1 MLAYF
6 LKINVAI
13 ALFYAFY
20 RLFFYKDTFFTWRRA
35 ALLCFFAISAVYP
48 LLNIQTWIT
57 EQEPMVAM
65 ADLYAD
71 IVLPEFTIT
80 PEQATSDW
88 KTLLLQTVGFAY
100 WGMVIVLAIR
110 FFIQLAGIIRLA
122 FRCRKA
128 KIGNT
133 NVHLLRQASGP
144 FSFFHWIF
152 IHPTSH
158 TEDELS
164 EILTHEQTHAN
175 QWHSIDVL
183 VSEIVCIFC
192 WFNPFAWLMKR
203 EIRTNLEYLADNRV
217 LETGHDSKAYQYHLL
232 GLSHHKAAATIYNSF
247 NVLPLKKR
255 IKMMNKKRTRE
266 IGRTKYLMFLP
277 LAALLMI
284 ISNIEAVARTTK
296 EMAKDVIEAV
306 EENLASNSTTPE
318 MEVAT
323 EAIPV
328 ETPISQQDKDKLV
341 TYKGKVVDK
350 DGKPVEGAE
359 LLIDGSH
366 KLPQDQSF
374 VTDKN
379 GNFSFMAFENAH
391 IGVIW
396 NKNDKYMLKGIRYDQ
411 KERTN
416 LKIVMDDQW
425 QNPPSN
431 DPNNPVFEVVEIMPE
446 FPDGGMS
453 GLMQFLSKNIQY
465 PINAQKN
472 HTQGRVTVQFVV
484 NKDGSISEP
493 KIIRGVDPDLDG
505 EAIRVISLMPKWKP
519 GMQKGQPVRVKYTVP
534 VMFRLSDDGQ
544 KEEYKPIP
552 KIDET
557 VVVGYASKQAP
568 TEEDPVFEVVENMP
582 EFAGGMGG
590 LMQYLSKNIKYPVE
604 AQKAGI
610 QGRVIMQVIIDK
622 NGNVTNPKVTQPV
635 DPLLDTEAIR
645 VTASMPKWKP
655 GTQRG
660 MPVNVKYTFLIFNS
674 TIKSRMQITIYLCIF
689 TTSVGAISTF
699 RLSTWRTTLAA
710 NCRKARPVTVFSS
723 SATGVPLS
731 PLSQML
737 CTIGICPNKGTFI
750 SSASF
755 LAPSFP
761 KI

>member
-6 LKINVAI
+6 LKVNVAI
-13 ALFYAFY
+13 VLFYAFY
-20 RLFFYKDTFFTWRRA
+20 RLFFYKDTFFGWRRT
-35 ALLCFFAISAVYP
+35 ALLCFFAVSAAVP

-65 ADLYAD
+65 ADLYASV
-71 IVLPEFTIT
+71 VLPELTVGT
-80 PEQATSDW
+80 EAAPTDW
-88 KTLLLQTVGFAY
+88 KSILSEYANIAY
-100 WGMVIVLAIR
+100 WGIAALLMIR
-110 FFIQLAGIIRLA
+110 LIMQLAGIIHLA
-122 FRCRKA
+122 CRCRKVQ
-128 KIGNT
+128 IGNT
-133 NVHLLRQASGP
+133 NIHLLPKADGP

-568 TEEDPVFEVVENMP
+568 AEEDPVFEVVENMP

-660 MPVNVKYTFLIFNS
+660 MPVNVKYTFPI
-674 TIKSRMQITIYLCIF
+674 
-689 TTSVGAISTF
+689 VF
-699 RLSTWRTTLAA
+699 RL
-710 NCRKARPVTVFSS
+710 
-723 SATGVPLS
+723 
-731 PLSQML
+731 Q
-737 CTIGICPNKGTFI
+737 
-750 SSASF
+750 
-755 LAPSFP
+755 
-761 KI
+761 

>member
-35 ALLCFFAISAVYP
+35 ALLCFFAISAAYP

-80 PEQATSDW
+80 SEQATSDW
-88 KTLLLQTVGFAY
+88 KTLLLQTVDFAY

-323 EAIPV
+323 ETAPL
-328 ETPISQQDKDKLV
+328 ETLAPQQDKDKLV
-341 TYKGKVVDK
+341 NYKGVVVDK
-350 DGKPVEGAE
+350 DGKAVEGAE
-359 LLIDGSH
+359 FFIDGDH
-366 KLPQDQSF
+366 KLPQSQSY
-374 VTDKN
+374 VTGKN
-379 GNFSFMAFENAH
+379 GNFSFKAFENAKM
-391 IGVIW
+391 IVIW
-396 NKNDKYMLKGIRYDQ
+396 KKDGKMMGVPVTVNKENNSNM
-411 KERTN
+411 
-416 LKIVMDDQW
+416 KIVMDREW
-425 QNPPSN
+425 LNPPAD
-431 DPNNPVFEVVEIMPE
+431 DPDNPVFEVVEQMPE

-453 GLMQFLSKNIQY
+453 GLMQFLSKNIRY
-465 PINAQKN
+465 PVNAQKN
-472 HTQGRVTVQFVV
+472 GTQGRVTVQFVV
-484 NKDGSISEP
+484 NADGSISNIG
-493 KIIRGVDPDLDG
+493 IIRGVDPELDG
-505 EAIRVISLMPKWKP
+505 EAVRVISTMPNWKP
-519 GMQKGQPVRVKYTVP
+519 GMQKGKAVRVKYTVP
-534 VMFRLSDDGQ
+534 VMFRLSDNGQ
-544 KEEYKPIP
+544 KEEYKPVP

-557 VVVGYASKQAP
+557 VVVGYVPKQVPA
-568 TEEDPVFEVVENMP
+568 EGNPVFEVVENMP

-610 QGRVIMQVIIDK
+610 QGRVIMQVIIDE
-622 NGNVTNPKVTQPV
+622 NGNVTNPKVTQSV

-655 GTQRG
+655 GTQKG
-660 MPVNVKYTFLIFNS
+660 MPVNVKYTFPI
-674 TIKSRMQITIYLCIF
+674 
-689 TTSVGAISTF
+689 VF
-699 RLSTWRTTLAA
+699 RL
-710 NCRKARPVTVFSS
+710 
-723 SATGVPLS
+723 
-731 PLSQML
+731 Q
-737 CTIGICPNKGTFI
+737 
-750 SSASF
+750 
-755 LAPSFP
+755 
-761 KI
+761 

>member
-192 WFNPFAWLMKR
+192 WFNPFTWLMKR

-557 VVVGYASKQAP
+557 VVVGYGSKQVPA
-568 TEEDPVFEVVENMP
+568 EEDPVFEVVENMP
-582 EFAGGMGG
+582 EFPGGMGG

-660 MPVNVKYTFLIFNS
+660 MPVNVKYTFPI
-674 TIKSRMQITIYLCIF
+674 
-689 TTSVGAISTF
+689 VF
-699 RLSTWRTTLAA
+699 RL
-710 NCRKARPVTVFSS
+710 
-723 SATGVPLS
+723 
-731 PLSQML
+731 Q
-737 CTIGICPNKGTFI
+737 
-750 SSASF
+750 
-755 LAPSFP
+755 
-761 KI
+761 

>member
-122 FRCRKA
+122 FRCQKA

-534 VMFRLSDDGQ
+534 VMFRLSDNGQ

-568 TEEDPVFEVVENMP
+568 AEEDPVFEVVENMP

-660 MPVNVKYTFLIFNS
+660 MPVNVKYTFPI
-674 TIKSRMQITIYLCIF
+674 
-689 TTSVGAISTF
+689 VF
-699 RLSTWRTTLAA
+699 RL
-710 NCRKARPVTVFSS
+710 
-723 SATGVPLS
+723 
-731 PLSQML
+731 Q
-737 CTIGICPNKGTFI
+737 
-750 SSASF
+750 
-755 LAPSFP
+755 
-761 KI
+761 

>member
-88 KTLLLQTVGFAY
+88 KTLLPQTVGFAY

-110 FFIQLAGIIRLA
+110 FLIQLAGIIRLA

-128 KIGNT
+128 KIENT

-534 VMFRLSDDGQ
+534 VMFRLSDNGQ

-568 TEEDPVFEVVENMP
+568 AEEDPVFEVVENMP

-660 MPVNVKYTFLIFNS
+660 MPVNVKYTFPI
-674 TIKSRMQITIYLCIF
+674 
-689 TTSVGAISTF
+689 VF
-699 RLSTWRTTLAA
+699 RL
-710 NCRKARPVTVFSS
+710 
-723 SATGVPLS
+723 
-731 PLSQML
+731 Q
-737 CTIGICPNKGTFI
+737 
-750 SSASF
+750 
-755 LAPSFP
+755 
-761 KI
+761 

>member
-1 MLAYF
+1 MS
-6 LKINVAI
+6 KINVAI

-122 FRCRKA
+122 FRCQKA

-534 VMFRLSDDGQ
+534 VMFRLSDNGQ

-568 TEEDPVFEVVENMP
+568 AEEDPVFEVVENMP

-660 MPVNVKYTFLIFNS
+660 MPVNVKYTFPI
-674 TIKSRMQITIYLCIF
+674 
-689 TTSVGAISTF
+689 VF
-699 RLSTWRTTLAA
+699 RL
-710 NCRKARPVTVFSS
+710 
-723 SATGVPLS
+723 
-731 PLSQML
+731 Q
-737 CTIGICPNKGTFI
+737 
-750 SSASF
+750 
-755 LAPSFP
+755 
-761 KI
+761 

>member
-183 VSEIVCIFC
+183 VSEIVCILC

-568 TEEDPVFEVVENMP
+568 AEEDPVFEVVENMP

-660 MPVNVKYTFLIFNS
+660 MPVNVKYTFPI
-674 TIKSRMQITIYLCIF
+674 
-689 TTSVGAISTF
+689 VF
-699 RLSTWRTTLAA
+699 RL
-710 NCRKARPVTVFSS
+710 
-723 SATGVPLS
+723 
-731 PLSQML
+731 Q
-737 CTIGICPNKGTFI
+737 
-750 SSASF
+750 
-755 LAPSFP
+755 
-761 KI
+761 

>member
-366 KLPQDQSF
+366 KLPQNQSF

-568 TEEDPVFEVVENMP
+568 AEEYPVFEVVENMP

-660 MPVNVKYTFLIFNS
+660 MPVNVKYTFPI
-674 TIKSRMQITIYLCIF
+674 
-689 TTSVGAISTF
+689 VF
-699 RLSTWRTTLAA
+699 RL
-710 NCRKARPVTVFSS
+710 
-723 SATGVPLS
+723 
-731 PLSQML
+731 Q
-737 CTIGICPNKGTFI
+737 
-750 SSASF
+750 
-755 LAPSFP
+755 
-761 KI
+761 

>member
-1 MLAYF
+1 
-6 LKINVAI
+6 
-13 ALFYAFY
+13 
-20 RLFFYKDTFFTWRRA
+20 
-35 ALLCFFAISAVYP
+35 
-48 LLNIQTWIT
+48 
-57 EQEPMVAM
+57 
-65 ADLYAD
+65 
-71 IVLPEFTIT
+71 
-80 PEQATSDW
+80 
-88 KTLLLQTVGFAY
+88 
-100 WGMVIVLAIR
+100 
-110 FFIQLAGIIRLA
+110 
-122 FRCRKA
+122 
-128 KIGNT
+128 
-133 NVHLLRQASGP
+133 
-144 FSFFHWIF
+144 
-152 IHPTSH
+152 
-158 TEDELS
+158 
-164 EILTHEQTHAN
+164 
-175 QWHSIDVL
+175 
-183 VSEIVCIFC
+183 
-192 WFNPFAWLMKR
+192 
-203 EIRTNLEYLADNRV
+203 
-217 LETGHDSKAYQYHLL
+217 
-232 GLSHHKAAATIYNSF
+232 
-247 NVLPLKKR
+247 
-255 IKMMNKKRTRE
+255 MMNKKRTRE

-534 VMFRLSDDGQ
+534 VMFRLSDNGQ

-568 TEEDPVFEVVENMP
+568 AEEDPVFEVVENMP
-582 EFAGGMGG
+582 EFADGMGG

-660 MPVNVKYTFLIFNS
+660 MPVNVKYTFPI
-674 TIKSRMQITIYLCIF
+674 
-689 TTSVGAISTF
+689 VF
-699 RLSTWRTTLAA
+699 RL
-710 NCRKARPVTVFSS
+710 
-723 SATGVPLS
+723 
-731 PLSQML
+731 Q
-737 CTIGICPNKGTFI
+737 
-750 SSASF
+750 
-755 LAPSFP
+755 
-761 KI
+761 

>member
-217 LETGHDSKAYQYHLL
+217 LETGHDSKSYQYHLL

-557 VVVGYASKQAP
+557 VVVGYVPKQVPA
-568 TEEDPVFEVVENMP
+568 EEDPVFEVVENMP
-582 EFAGGMGG
+582 EFPGGMGG

-660 MPVNVKYTFLIFNS
+660 MPVNVKYTFPI
-674 TIKSRMQITIYLCIF
+674 
-689 TTSVGAISTF
+689 VF
-699 RLSTWRTTLAA
+699 RL
-710 NCRKARPVTVFSS
+710 
-723 SATGVPLS
+723 
-731 PLSQML
+731 Q
-737 CTIGICPNKGTFI
+737 
-750 SSASF
+750 
-755 LAPSFP
+755 
-761 KI
+761 

>member
-534 VMFRLSDDGQ
+534 VMFRLSDNGQ

-568 TEEDPVFEVVENMP
+568 AEEDPVFEVVENMP

-660 MPVNVKYTFLIFNS
+660 MPVNVKYTFPI
-674 TIKSRMQITIYLCIF
+674 
-689 TTSVGAISTF
+689 VF
-699 RLSTWRTTLAA
+699 RL
-710 NCRKARPVTVFSS
+710 
-723 SATGVPLS
+723 
-731 PLSQML
+731 Q
-737 CTIGICPNKGTFI
+737 
-750 SSASF
+750 
-755 LAPSFP
+755 
-761 KI
+761 

>member
-35 ALLCFFAISAVYP
+35 TLLCFFAVSAVYP

-57 EQEPMVAM
+57 EQQPMVAM

-80 PEQATSDW
+80 PEQVTSDW
-88 KTLLLQTVGFAY
+88 KTLLPQTVGFAY

-110 FFIQLAGIIRLA
+110 FLIQLAGIIRLA

-128 KIGNT
+128 KIENT

-277 LAALLMI
+277 LAALLMT

-568 TEEDPVFEVVENMP
+568 AEEDPVFEVVENMP

-660 MPVNVKYTFLIFNS
+660 MPVNVKYTFPI
-674 TIKSRMQITIYLCIF
+674 
-689 TTSVGAISTF
+689 VF
-699 RLSTWRTTLAA
+699 RL
-710 NCRKARPVTVFSS
+710 
-723 SATGVPLS
+723 
-731 PLSQML
+731 Q
-737 CTIGICPNKGTFI
+737 
-750 SSASF
+750 
-755 LAPSFP
+755 
-761 KI
+761 

>member
-122 FRCRKA
+122 FRCQKA

-568 TEEDPVFEVVENMP
+568 AEENPVFEVVENMP

-660 MPVNVKYTFLIFNS
+660 MPVNVKYTFPI
-674 TIKSRMQITIYLCIF
+674 
-689 TTSVGAISTF
+689 VF
-699 RLSTWRTTLAA
+699 RL
-710 NCRKARPVTVFSS
+710 
-723 SATGVPLS
+723 
-731 PLSQML
+731 Q
-737 CTIGICPNKGTFI
+737 
-750 SSASF
+750 
-755 LAPSFP
+755 
-761 KI
+761 

>member
-80 PEQATSDW
+80 PEQAISDW

-568 TEEDPVFEVVENMP
+568 AEEDPVFEVVENMP

-660 MPVNVKYTFLIFNS
+660 MPVNVKYTFPI
-674 TIKSRMQITIYLCIF
+674 
-689 TTSVGAISTF
+689 VF
-699 RLSTWRTTLAA
+699 RL
-710 NCRKARPVTVFSS
+710 
-723 SATGVPLS
+723 
-731 PLSQML
+731 Q
-737 CTIGICPNKGTFI
+737 
-750 SSASF
+750 
-755 LAPSFP
+755 
-761 KI
+761 

>member
-35 ALLCFFAISAVYP
+35 ALLCFFAVSAVYP

-80 PEQATSDW
+80 PEQVTSDW
-88 KTLLLQTVGFAY
+88 KTLLPQTVGFAY

-110 FFIQLAGIIRLA
+110 FLIQLAGIIRLA

-128 KIGNT
+128 KIENT

-277 LAALLMI
+277 LAALLMT

-323 EAIPV
+323 ETAPL
-328 ETPISQQDKDKLV
+328 ETPVPQQDKDKLMN
-341 TYKGKVVDK
+341 YKGVVVDK
-350 DGKPVEGAE
+350 DGKAVEGAE
-359 LLIDGSH
+359 FFIDEDN
-366 KLPQDQSF
+366 KLPQGQSY
-374 VTDKN
+374 VTGKN
-379 GNFSFMAFENAH
+379 GNFSFKAFENAKM
-391 IGVIW
+391 IVIW
-396 NKNDKYMLKGIRYDQ
+396 KKDGKMMGVPVAVNKENNSNM
-411 KERTN
+411 
-416 LKIVMDDQW
+416 KIVMDREW
-425 QNPPSN
+425 LNPPAD
-431 DPNNPVFEVVEIMPE
+431 DPDNPVFEVVEQMPE

-453 GLMQFLSKNIQY
+453 GLMQFLSKNIRY
-465 PINAQKN
+465 PVNAQKN
-472 HTQGRVTVQFVV
+472 GTQGRVTVQFVV
-484 NKDGSISEP
+484 NADGSISNIG
-493 KIIRGVDPDLDG
+493 IIRGVDPELDG
-505 EAIRVISLMPKWKP
+505 EAVRVISTMPNWKP
-519 GMQKGQPVRVKYTVP
+519 GMQKGKAVRVKYTVP

-544 KEEYKPIP
+544 KEEYKPIA

-557 VVVGYASKQAP
+557 VVVGYGSKQVPA
-568 TEEDPVFEVVENMP
+568 EEDPVFEVVENMP
-582 EFAGGMGG
+582 EFPGGMGG

-660 MPVNVKYTFLIFNS
+660 MPVNVKYTFPI
-674 TIKSRMQITIYLCIF
+674 
-689 TTSVGAISTF
+689 VF
-699 RLSTWRTTLAA
+699 RL
-710 NCRKARPVTVFSS
+710 
-723 SATGVPLS
+723 
-731 PLSQML
+731 Q
-737 CTIGICPNKGTFI
+737 
-750 SSASF
+750 
-755 LAPSFP
+755 
-761 KI
+761 

>member
-122 FRCRKA
+122 FRCQKA

-183 VSEIVCIFC
+183 VSEIVCTFC

-534 VMFRLSDDGQ
+534 VMFRLSDNGQ

-568 TEEDPVFEVVENMP
+568 AEEDPVFEVVENMP

-660 MPVNVKYTFLIFNS
+660 MPVNVKYTFPI
-674 TIKSRMQITIYLCIF
+674 
-689 TTSVGAISTF
+689 VF
-699 RLSTWRTTLAA
+699 RL
-710 NCRKARPVTVFSS
+710 
-723 SATGVPLS
+723 
-731 PLSQML
+731 Q
-737 CTIGICPNKGTFI
+737 
-750 SSASF
+750 
-755 LAPSFP
+755 
-761 KI
+761 

>member
-88 KTLLLQTVGFAY
+88 KSLLLQTVGFAY

-217 LETGHDSKAYQYHLL
+217 LETGHD
-232 GLSHHKAAATIYNSF
+232 YNSF

-568 TEEDPVFEVVENMP
+568 AEEDPVFEVVENMP

-660 MPVNVKYTFLIFNS
+660 MPVNVKYTFPI
-674 TIKSRMQITIYLCIF
+674 
-689 TTSVGAISTF
+689 VF
-699 RLSTWRTTLAA
+699 RL
-710 NCRKARPVTVFSS
+710 
-723 SATGVPLS
+723 
-731 PLSQML
+731 Q
-737 CTIGICPNKGTFI
+737 
-750 SSASF
+750 
-755 LAPSFP
+755 
-761 KI
+761 

>member
-80 PEQATSDW
+80 PERVTSDW

-122 FRCRKA
+122 FRCQKA

-534 VMFRLSDDGQ
+534 VMFRLSDNGQ

-568 TEEDPVFEVVENMP
+568 AEEDPVFEVVENMP

-660 MPVNVKYTFLIFNS
+660 MPVNVKYTFPI
-674 TIKSRMQITIYLCIF
+674 
-689 TTSVGAISTF
+689 VF
-699 RLSTWRTTLAA
+699 RL
-710 NCRKARPVTVFSS
+710 
-723 SATGVPLS
+723 
-731 PLSQML
+731 Q
-737 CTIGICPNKGTFI
+737 
-750 SSASF
+750 
-755 LAPSFP
+755 
-761 KI
+761 

>member
-13 ALFYAFY
+13 APFYAFY

-88 KTLLLQTVGFAY
+88 KSLLLQTVGFAY

-568 TEEDPVFEVVENMP
+568 AEEDPVFEVVENMP

-660 MPVNVKYTFLIFNS
+660 MPVNVKYTFPN
-674 TIKSRMQITIYLCIF
+674 
-689 TTSVGAISTF
+689 VF
-699 RLSTWRTTLAA
+699 RL
-710 NCRKARPVTVFSS
+710 
-723 SATGVPLS
+723 
-731 PLSQML
+731 Q
-737 CTIGICPNKGTFI
+737 
-750 SSASF
+750 
-755 LAPSFP
+755 
-761 KI
+761 

>member
-88 KTLLLQTVGFAY
+88 KSLLLQTVGFAY

-152 IHPTSH
+152 IHQTSH

-568 TEEDPVFEVVENMP
+568 AEEDPVFEVVENMP

-660 MPVNVKYTFLIFNS
+660 MPVNVKYTFPI
-674 TIKSRMQITIYLCIF
+674 
-689 TTSVGAISTF
+689 VF
-699 RLSTWRTTLAA
+699 RL
-710 NCRKARPVTVFSS
+710 
-723 SATGVPLS
+723 
-731 PLSQML
+731 Q
-737 CTIGICPNKGTFI
+737 
-750 SSASF
+750 
-755 LAPSFP
+755 
-761 KI
+761 

>member
-122 FRCRKA
+122 FRCQKA

-465 PINAQKN
+465 TINAQKN

-534 VMFRLSDDGQ
+534 VMFRLSDNGQ

-568 TEEDPVFEVVENMP
+568 AEEDPVFEVVENMP

-660 MPVNVKYTFLIFNS
+660 MPVNVKYTFPI
-674 TIKSRMQITIYLCIF
+674 
-689 TTSVGAISTF
+689 VF
-699 RLSTWRTTLAA
+699 RL
-710 NCRKARPVTVFSS
+710 
-723 SATGVPLS
+723 
-731 PLSQML
+731 Q
-737 CTIGICPNKGTFI
+737 
-750 SSASF
+750 
-755 LAPSFP
+755 
-761 KI
+761 

>member
-88 KTLLLQTVGFAY
+88 KSLLLQTVGFAY

-544 KEEYKPIP
+544 KKEYKPIP

-568 TEEDPVFEVVENMP
+568 AEEDPVFEVVENMP

-660 MPVNVKYTFLIFNS
+660 MPVNVKYTFPI
-674 TIKSRMQITIYLCIF
+674 
-689 TTSVGAISTF
+689 VF
-699 RLSTWRTTLAA
+699 RL
-710 NCRKARPVTVFSS
+710 
-723 SATGVPLS
+723 
-731 PLSQML
+731 Q
-737 CTIGICPNKGTFI
+737 
-750 SSASF
+750 
-755 LAPSFP
+755 
-761 KI
+761 

>member
-6 LKINVAI
+6 LKINLAI

-568 TEEDPVFEVVENMP
+568 AEEEPVFEVVENMP

-660 MPVNVKYTFLIFNS
+660 MPVNVKYTFPI
-674 TIKSRMQITIYLCIF
+674 
-689 TTSVGAISTF
+689 VF
-699 RLSTWRTTLAA
+699 RL
-710 NCRKARPVTVFSS
+710 
-723 SATGVPLS
+723 
-731 PLSQML
+731 Q
-737 CTIGICPNKGTFI
+737 
-750 SSASF
+750 
-755 LAPSFP
+755 
-761 KI
+761 